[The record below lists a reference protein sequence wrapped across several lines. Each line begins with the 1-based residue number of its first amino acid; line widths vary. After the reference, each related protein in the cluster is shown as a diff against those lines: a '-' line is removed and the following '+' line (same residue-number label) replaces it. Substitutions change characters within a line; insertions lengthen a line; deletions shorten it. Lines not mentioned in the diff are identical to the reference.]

1 MSGPATLSDERLGGG
16 PEAGGGPHAGGRPTA
31 GGGPDAGGRPTAGGG
46 PDAGGRPTAGGGPDA
61 GGRAD
66 AVRGRSLW
74 QDAATRFRRHRA
86 AMASLWILGTIT
98 LLAIAV
104 PEFWPNSLDD
114 VNWDYLE
121 SPPTIDNYLWFGTDA
136 NGRDMF
142 SRTFY
147 GARISLTI
155 GVMTTLV
162 ALLIGVAYGA
172 IAGYRGGRL
181 GDLMMRVVDVLYSL
195 PALFFVIILVTIFG
209 NSFLLIFLCIG
220 AVEWLTLARI
230 VRGQTLSIK
239 QKEYVESA
247 LATGLST
254 PTILLK
260 YIIPNVIGPVVVYV
274 SLLVPINI
282 IVESY
287 LSFLGLGVQE
297 PYTSWGRLISQGA
310 NEIGTAPWLL
320 VIPAL
325 FLVITLLCF
334 NFIGDGLR
342 DALDPKD
349 GTR

>member
-1 MSGPATLSDERLGGG
+1 M
-16 PEAGGGPHAGGRPTA
+16 TA
-31 GGGPDAGGRPTAGGG
+31 P
-46 PDAGGRPTAGGGPDA
+46 
-61 GGRAD
+61 
-66 AVRGRSLW
+66 GRSLW
-74 QDAATRFRRHRA
+74 QDAMARFRCHRA
-86 AMASLWILGTIT
+86 AMASVWIMGAIT
-98 LLAIAV
+98 ALAIVV
-104 PEFWPNSLDD
+104 PEFWPNSLDE

-121 SPPTIDNYLWFGTDA
+121 SPPTTDNYLWFGTDV

-155 GVMTTLV
+155 GVLTTLV
-162 ALLIGVAYGA
+162 ALVIGVAYGA
-172 IAGYRGGRL
+172 IAGYRGGTP

-195 PALFFVIILVTIFG
+195 PALFFVIILVTVFG

-239 QKEYVESA
+239 EKEYVESA
-247 LATGLST
+247 MAAGLST

-260 YIIPNVIGPVVVYV
+260 YIIPNVIGPVIVYV
-274 SLLVPINI
+274 TLLIPINI

-310 NEIGTAPWLL
+310 DEIGTAPWLL
-320 VIPAL
+320 IIPAA
-325 FLVITLLCF
+325 FLVITLFCF

-349 GTR
+349 RTR

>member
-1 MSGPATLSDERLGGG
+1 MTPPGAASGETAARGGG
-16 PEAGGGPHAGGRPTA
+16 ELAA
-31 GGGPDAGGRPTAGGG
+31 
-46 PDAGGRPTAGGGPDA
+46 
-61 GGRAD
+61 
-66 AVRGRSLW
+66 GRSLW
-74 QDAATRFRRHRA
+74 QDALARFRRHRA
-86 AMASLWILGTIT
+86 AMAGVWILGAIT
-98 LLAIAV
+98 ALAIVV
-104 PEFWPNSLDD
+104 PEFWPNSLDE

-121 SPPTIDNYLWFGTDA
+121 SPPTTDKYLWFGTDV

-155 GVMTTLV
+155 GVLTTLV
-162 ALLIGVAYGA
+162 ALVIGLAYGA

-195 PALFFVIILVTIFG
+195 PALFFVIILVTVFG

-230 VRGQTLSIK
+230 VRGQTLSIRE
-239 QKEYVESA
+239 KEYVESA
-247 LATGLST
+247 RALGLST

-260 YIIPNVIGPVVVYV
+260 YIIPNVIGPVIVYV
-274 SLLVPINI
+274 TLLIPINI

-310 NEIGTAPWLL
+310 DEIGTAPWLL
-320 VIPAL
+320 IIPAV
-325 FLVITLLCF
+325 FLVVTLFCF

-349 GTR
+349 RTR

>member
-1 MSGPATLSDERLGGG
+1 MTPPGAASGGTAVRGG
-16 PEAGGGPHAGGRPTA
+16 PVPAP
-31 GGGPDAGGRPTAGGG
+31 
-46 PDAGGRPTAGGGPDA
+46 
-61 GGRAD
+61 
-66 AVRGRSLW
+66 GRSLW
-74 QDAATRFRRHRA
+74 QDAMARFRRHRA
-86 AMASLWILGTIT
+86 AMASAWILGAIT
-98 LLAIAV
+98 VLAILV

-121 SPPTIDNYLWFGTDA
+121 SPPTTDNFLWFGTDV

-155 GVMTTLV
+155 GVLTTLV
-162 ALLIGVAYGA
+162 ALIIGVAYGA
-172 IAGYRGGRL
+172 IAGYRGGTP

-195 PALFFVIILVTIFG
+195 PALFFVIILVTVFG

-239 QKEYVESA
+239 EKEYVESA
-247 LATGLST
+247 RAAGLST
-254 PTILLK
+254 PAILLK
-260 YIIPNVIGPVVVYV
+260 YIIPNVIGPVIVYV
-274 SLLVPINI
+274 TLLIPINI

-297 PYTSWGRLISQGA
+297 PYTSWGRLIAQGA
-310 NEIGTAPWLL
+310 DEIGTAPWLL
-320 VIPAL
+320 IIPAS
-325 FLVITLLCF
+325 FLVITLFCF

-342 DALDPKD
+342 DALDPKEQA
-349 GTR
+349 R